1 MPFTAVMLVFSS
13 RAGALAARIGPR
25 LPMTVG
31 PLIAAAGMLLM
42 MRIDAD
48 ASWVFDVA
56 PAAVVFGAGM
66 VLVVAPLTATVLD
79 SAPENMA
86 GSASGVNN
94 ALARA
99 GGLLAVAVLPGLAGI
114 SGADYVEPGAFASG
128 FRIAM
133 LISAGLMVFAAAM
146 AVVGIRRPPVR
157 PDERIAVEECT
168 YCALTSPPAHPAP
181 EKR

>member
-1 MPFTAVMLVFSS
+1 MT
-13 RAGALAARIGPR
+13 RIG
-25 LPMTVG
+25 
-31 PLIAAAGMLLM
+31 
-42 MRIDAD
+42 AD

-114 SGADYVEPGAFASG
+114 SGADYADSTAFATG
-128 FRIAM
+128 FRVAM
-133 LISAGLMVFAAAM
+133 LISAGLMVIAAAM
-146 AVVGIRRPPVR
+146 AFIGIRRPTVR
-157 PDERIAVEECT
+157 PGERIAVEECT
-168 YCALTSPPAHPAP
+168 YCPITGPPAHPDHGSDQRP
-181 EKR
+181 SRRS